1 MARKPCL
8 ILGLISHDRVAKLQD
23 GPWIRCND
31 AAISCQMWSRRWAT
45 ATGEACLERSNVPGV
60 HVWHQGD
67 RQRRWC
73 NLGRSARPTIRSR
86 CQHVRAHDEPG
97 GYGGGVR
104 TARHHRHA
112 RLSSAF
118 VNALRGRA
126 IAWAINI
133 AEAQRRT
140 VAAVAVAE
148 QLFSAARAA
157 VAAGFAILCRCSD
170 GIGVNGNGGYQWSC
184 ADSAGGMAV
193 PSSGFGY
200 CWSL

>member
-1 MARKPCL
+1 M
-8 ILGLISHDRVAKLQD
+8 
-23 GPWIRCND
+23 
-31 AAISCQMWSRRWAT
+31 
-45 ATGEACLERSNVPGV
+45 ERSNVPGV

-73 NLGRSARPTIRSR
+73 NIGRSARPTIRSR

-97 GYGGGVR
+97 GYGGGVC

-133 AEAQRRT
+133 AEALRRT